1 MLQCQINLAPKYSSE
16 VHILSPLFVLYLYNS
31 LPPAGPGAVMEREA
45 ATWRRRLLMGTV
57 FALPVAVLSMG
68 GMLPGLESIMRGPLV
83 VGALPL
89 GWIVQ
94 AVLAA
99 VVQVGVLQ
107 QG

>member
-1 MLQCQINLAPKYSSE
+1 
-16 VHILSPLFVLYLYNS
+16 
-31 LPPAGPGAVMEREA
+31 MEREA
-45 ATWRRRLLMGTV
+45 ATWRHRLVLGSA

-99 VVQVGVLQ
+99 VVQVSVCALCACRLV
-107 QG
+107 